1 MNIDSAAKEYHKKNI
16 SEAIIEPSP
25 NGNGW
30 RILFHKTD
38 GDIVAL
44 TDHSGIEKIYH
55 TLDNASEVIQS
66 AGITT
71 IRVEEHF

>member
-1 MNIDSAAKEYHKKNI
+1 MDIDSAAKEYQKKTI
-16 SEAIIEPSP
+16 SEAIIEPSS

-30 RILFHKTD
+30 RILFHKTN

-44 TDHSGIEKIYH
+44 TDHSGAEKIYH

-71 IRVEEHF
+71 IRIEEHF